1 MIGIRAHLLRE
12 QAMLLRSQTL
22 DRFEDWLIC
31 GFGFQNDFL
40 SFGALDL
47 RTNQFG
53 ARDLDRFVLALQVDS
68 PGTAPYI

>member
-1 MIGIRAHLLRE
+1 M
-12 QAMLLRSQTL
+12 L

-53 ARDLDRFVLALQVDS
+53 ARDLDQFVLAVRVDS
-68 PGTAPYI
+68 PYI